1 MGSRP
6 AMVYKGLY
14 DGVNLRL
21 RTFAGGR
28 LASLCRPT
36 WISFLLT
43 ERCNAR
49 CVHCNIWHNKGKEDP
64 PTPEQL
70 QDALTDLRGWL
81 GPAHVCLTGGEALLR
96 PYATDLVAH
105 GSRIGLLMEL
115 LTHGWW
121 KDQSRI
127 EALARARPWRVT
139 LSFDGVGATHDTV
152 RGREGFFERTAA
164 SIETLKRVRKEE
176 GLDFSIRLKT
186 VVMSHNLHGLE
197 DVVRFATQ
205 PGMDVLFQAIEQN
218 YNTDE
223 DPHWFEKT
231 DNWPRDP
238 EDAVAAVRSLINLKK
253 QGMSIAN
260 SESQLEE
267 MVTYFRD
274 PYGFEHRWE
283 KISPEGRRSSCGALG
298 LFQVQANGD
307 VTVCYKS
314 PPVGNIKHDRP
325 RDIWGSR
332 PRLWQS
338 GCCREAKALDTD
350 AGVPSTEADAGRS
363 GNGASS

>member
-6 AMVYKGLY
+6 ARVYKELY
-14 DGVNLRL
+14 DGVNHRL

-49 CVHCNIWHNKGKEDP
+49 CLHCNIWHNKGKEDP
-64 PTPEQL
+64 PTVEQL
-70 QDALTDLRGWL
+70 TDALTDLRGWL

-105 GSRIGLLMEL
+105 GSRIGLMIEL

-152 RGREGFFERTAA
+152 RGREGFFERTAT
-164 SIETLKRVRKEE
+164 SIETLKRIRREE

-197 DVVRFATQ
+197 DVVRFASQ

-218 YNTDE
+218 YNSDE
-223 DPHWFEKT
+223 DDPRWFEKT
-231 DNWPRDP
+231 ENWPSDP
-238 EDAVAAVRSLINLKK
+238 EDAVAAVQRLIALKDE
-253 QGMSIAN
+253 GLSIAN
-260 SESQLEE
+260 SRQQLDE
-267 MVTYFRD
+267 MIQYFRD
-274 PYGFEHRWE
+274 PFGFEHRWAKASE
-283 KISPEGRRSSCGALG
+283 QELQAGCAALG

-314 PPVGNIKHDRP
+314 EPVGNIKHDRP
-325 RDIWGSR
+325 RDIWRKR
-332 PRLWQS
+332 PHLWAG
-338 GCCREAKALDTD
+338 GCCRNAMAEIVDS
-350 AGVPSTEADAGRS
+350 VRPSTDFTVGHTPT
-363 GNGASS
+363 

>member
-1 MGSRP
+1 MGSRQ
-6 AMVYKGLY
+6 ARVYKELY
-14 DGVNLRL
+14 DGVNHRL

-49 CVHCNIWHNKGKEDP
+49 CLHCNIWHNKGKEDP
-64 PTPEQL
+64 PTAEQL
-70 QDALTDLRGWL
+70 KDALTDLRGWL

-139 LSFDGVGATHDTV
+139 LSFDGVGTTHDTV

-164 SIETLKRVRKEE
+164 SIETLKRVRGEE

-186 VVMSHNLHGLE
+186 VIMSHNLHGLE
-197 DVVRFATQ
+197 DVARFATQ

-218 YNTDE
+218 YNSAP
-223 DPHWFEKT
+223 DPRWFEKT

-238 EDAVAAVRSLINLKK
+238 EAAIVAVQNLIALKD
-253 QGMSIAN
+253 QGLSIAN
-260 SESQLEE
+260 SRQQLEE
-267 MVTYFRD
+267 MISYFRD

-283 KISPEGRRSSCGALG
+283 KLSAEGRRTGCAALS
-298 LFQVQANGD
+298 LFQLQANGD

-314 PPVGNIKHDRP
+314 APVGNIKYDRP
-325 RDIWGSR
+325 RDIWKKR
-332 PRLWQS
+332 PHLWQS
-338 GCCREAKALDTD
+338 GCCREAKALEREASFPGSD
-350 AGVPSTEADAGRS
+350 ARAEGN